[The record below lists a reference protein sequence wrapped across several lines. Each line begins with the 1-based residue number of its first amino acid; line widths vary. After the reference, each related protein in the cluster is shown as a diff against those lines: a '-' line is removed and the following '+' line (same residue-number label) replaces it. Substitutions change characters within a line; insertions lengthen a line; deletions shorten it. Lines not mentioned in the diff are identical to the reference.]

1 MKKDVNT
8 IFIGAF
14 MLGAVVLAIIVIFAL
29 GEGNLFRKNDRYVL
43 YFTGSVKGL
52 SVGAPV
58 TLKGITIGQVV
69 DINPIYDAS
78 DNSFLNQVIFQV
90 PETIVQIIGQ
100 PQEDGLGKK
109 LLTTDTTIDNMI
121 DSGLRAKLQLQSVLT
136 GQLQVAFDFFPDTP
150 IRMMRFDDNLREYP
164 TLPSEM
170 ETLAKTL
177 EKIDLQVIAESIS
190 SAAQGIDKLANSP
203 DLHETLVSIHT
214 TINRYGQLAANLDNQ
229 VSRLATGMKATLA
242 DTRQLINSSKAQLT
256 PMATGITDTAVE
268 VGRAVA
274 NLNSRLDPL
283 LENMETTTAAA
294 RDAFQQAQVMLGNL
308 SHLSDQDSALIYR
321 IDRTMTELGKAA
333 SSLSALADYLNRHP
347 EALLRGKNKVDGNQ

>member
-14 MLGAVVLAIIVIFAL
+14 MLGAVILAIIVIFAL

-52 SVGAPV
+52 GVGAPV

-109 LLTTDTTIDNMI
+109 LLTTDTTIDYMI

-136 GQLQVAFDFFPDTP
+136 GQLQVAFDFYPDTP

-170 ETLAKTL
+170 EALAKTL
-177 EKIDLQVIAESIS
+177 DKIDLQAIAESIS

-203 DLHETLVSIHT
+203 DLQEVLVSLNT
-214 TINRYGQLAANLDNQ
+214 TIDGYGQLAANLDKQ
-229 VSRLATGMKATLA
+229 VSRLSTEMTATLT
-242 DTRQLINSSKAQLT
+242 DTRGLINAGKAQIS
-256 PMATGITDTAVE
+256 PMTADIADTAVE
-268 VGRAVA
+268 VKKAVS
-274 NLNSRLDPL
+274 NLDNRLEPI
-283 LENMETTTAAA
+283 LENLEATTASAK
-294 RDAFQQAQVMLGNL
+294 DAFQQAQVMLGNL
-308 SHLSDQDSALIYR
+308 SHLSNQDSAFIYQ
-321 IDRTMTELGKAA
+321 IDKTMAELRKAA

-347 EALLRGKNKVDGNQ
+347 EALLKGKQKVDGN